1 MNMALNVYEYG
12 RRGKCVYMF
21 RYTYAGIRIIIIQIK
36 KRGTDIGAGLCVHQ
50 AHRDKGVN

>member
-12 RRGKCVYMF
+12 RRGNCVYMF